1 MTHTAAVDRHHDVE
15 QLIEGALQD
24 DQENGVYRCR
34 RDIFTDPDLFEL
46 FVACGAWRDDA
57 AAGGEAAT
65 AASAMQPPGAH

>member
-46 FVACGAWRDDA
+46 ELKHIFEGNWVFLAH
-57 AAGGEAAT
+57 
-65 AASAMQPPGAH
+65 ASQIPEINDCFTT